1 MIINIIIAMIIIGF
15 ESFLWVIFLE
25 DLFSFENIKSPISI
39 ILIIVHIIISICY
52 LLLIGDFS
60 LKKDFVTYLLYFSY
74 DSLDFIRDV
83 FLYAFAGGIGYA
95 AATFICF
102 MIIGSVYILFAK
114 LFDKNDVEPE
124 PNPYAEYIQTKER
137 DEENDEKDLNR
148 LNPNDPLE
156 LQIIQTIQLKRKIPT
171 LGGSFKRLI
180 TGVNL
185 FDLYYPTVTAFIE
198 HCTTIIYLMQTRE
211 TTQYDIYKKLALLC
225 YQEAEVIRLL
235 HEKIDKEELEHYEY
249 PQSQEYRRLNEDYY
263 ATYSLFGRNLGDIA
277 GKYADLFLYRD
288 IYIAASEDWKIKEQ
302 EWKKQYEQWENEQ
315 RKREQEEKEQQER
328 ARREKERQERQ
339 RQERERQAQEQKE
352 REWAEFQQWKQEKER
367 QEWQEWQQQARQ
379 EKARQQQEQERQR
392 QEQARREKARQDYE
406 EYQRAYNSY
415 RRFYEENEQQQEE
428 NEEHSYSSLADEY
441 AAILGVSKNATKA
454 EIKKAYRVK
463 IKEFHPDR
471 HVNAPPEMKE
481 RLNEE
486 AQKINKAYEY
496 LWENASQ

>member
-1 MIINIIIAMIIIGF
+1 MSNITFLIINIIIAMGFIGYMSFSEEYGIIDLLDF
-15 ESFLWVIFLE
+15 KSSP
-25 DLFSFENIKSPISI
+25 LFST
-39 ILIIVHIIISICY
+39 ILIIVHSIISICF
-52 LLLIGDFS
+52 LL
-60 LKKDFVTYLLYFSY
+60 
-74 DSLDFIRDV
+74 
-83 FLYAFAGGIGYA
+83 GIGYVSLTA
-95 AATFICF
+95 ILGLVDVLLFFAIFGIGIGYCLIDIFCLAIIC
-102 MIIGSVYILFAK
+102 MVSSGEVQ
-114 LFDKNDVEPE
+114 VE
-124 PNPYAEYIQTKER
+124 PNPYEKYIQTKEQE
-137 DEENDEKDLNR
+137 EENDKKDLNR

-225 YQEAEVIRLL
+225 YQEEKVICLL
-235 HEKIDKEELEHYEY
+235 REKIDKEELEHYEY
-249 PQSQEYRRLNEDYY
+249 TRCQEYVDLGHAYY
-263 ATYSLFGRNLGDIA
+263 ASYGSFNRNLCDIA
-277 GKYADLFLYRD
+277 GKYANLFLYRD

-302 EWKKQYEQWENEQ
+302 EWKEQYEQWENEQ

-406 EYQRAYNSY
+406 EYQRSYNSY

-428 NEEHSYSSLADEY
+428 NEEHNYSSLADEY

-454 EIKKAYRVK
+454 EIKLAWRRKMK
-463 IKEFHPDR
+463 NFHPDR
-471 HVNAPPEMKE
+471 HVNAPPEMKK

-486 AQKINKAYEY
+486 AQKINKAYKY

>member
-1 MIINIIIAMIIIGF
+1 MIIYIIASIISIIGF
-15 ESFLWVIFLE
+15 GWVTYELFIDGFISFEKNIVGIVLLIVQSIIHCFCFVLVIGWIWEFSNE
-25 DLFSFENIKSPISI
+25 NDGFSFIYVLWANFWT
-39 ILIIVHIIISICY
+39 
-52 LLLIGDFS
+52 LLIDF
-60 LKKDFVTYLLYFSY
+60 FLLVGLELIKPQKSN
-74 DSLDFIRDV
+74 I
-83 FLYAFAGGIGYA
+83 
-95 AATFICF
+95 
-102 MIIGSVYILFAK
+102 
-114 LFDKNDVEPE
+114 E
-124 PNPYAEYIQTKER
+124 PNPYEKYIQTKEQE
-137 DEENDEKDLNR
+137 EENDEKDLNR
-148 LNPNDPLE
+148 LNPNNPLE

-171 LGGSFKRLI
+171 LGGAFKRLI

-185 FDLYYPTVTAFIE
+185 FDLYYPIVTAFVE
-198 HCTTIIYLMQTRE
+198 HCTTIIHLMQTRE

-225 YQEAEVIRLL
+225 YQENKVIWLL
-235 HEKIDKEELEHYEY
+235 QEKIDKEEDYEY
-249 PQSQEYRRLNEDYY
+249 PQFQEYVDLRHAYY
-263 ATYSLFGRNLGDIA
+263 ASIGKFPYELCDIA
-277 GKYADLFLYRD
+277 GEHADLFLYRD
-288 IYIAASEDWKIKEQ
+288 IYIASSEEWKIKEQ
-302 EWKKQYEQWENEQ
+302 KWKEQYEQWENEQ

-415 RRFYEENEQQQEE
+415 RQFYEENEQQQEE
-428 NEEHSYSSLADEY
+428 NEEHNYSSLADEY

-454 EIKKAYRVK
+454 EIKLAWRRKMK
-463 IKEFHPDR
+463 NFHPDR

-481 RLNEE
+481 RLKEE

-496 LWENASQ
+496 LYENASQ